1 MYYHILKRLLDILIS
16 ALSLVFL
23 GWFII
28 IIAICLLF
36 ANKGTGVFFLQERP
50 GKDNKLFK
58 IIKFKTMTDEKDSEG
73 NLLPDDKRLTDIGR
87 FLRSTSFDELPQLV
101 NVLKGDMSLVGPR
114 PLLVEFLPFY
124 SIEQS
129 RRHTVRP
136 GMTGWAQVNG
146 RNTVTYSKKFEYDV
160 WYVDHLSFK
169 LDARI
174 LWMTII
180 NVLKREGIGDDMYDE
195 ADDLGWN
202 RFINKKL

>member
-114 PLLVEFLPFY
+114 PPLVEFLPFY

-202 RFINKKL
+202 RFINKK

>member
-202 RFINKKL
+202 RFINKK